1 MKSNNSKTKKK
12 SRIDTYE
19 TIYYVDVVVANEYA
33 TLEELQK
40 LYIYSD
46 GVELDDQIIK
56 NVASTSTI
64 RRKSDDKDYI
74 LVKFNGYKKV
84 KCVDKKT
91 EIYNTIAHE
100 AGHVCI
106 DIYDHMRQD
115 ICPCSPE
122 PFCYLL
128 GWVTQCIYKTLKK

>member
-1 MKSNNSKTKKK
+1 MSNNSKTKKK

-19 TIYYVDVVVANEYA
+19 TIYYVDLVVANQYT
-33 TLEELQK
+33 TLEELKK

-46 GVELDDQIIK
+46 GVELDEQIMDTT
-56 NVASTSTI
+56 ASTSTI
-64 RRKSDDKDYI
+64 RRKSDGKDCI
-74 LVKFNGYKKV
+74 LVKFNGYAGI
-84 KCVDKKT
+84 KCIDKKT
-91 EIYNTIAHE
+91 ELHNTIAHE

-106 DIYDHMRQD
+106 DIYDHMRQN
-115 ICPCSPE
+115 ICPCSQE

>member
-1 MKSNNSKTKKK
+1 MSSNSKTKKK

-19 TIYYVDVVVANEYA
+19 TIYYVDLVVVNEYT
-33 TLEELQK
+33 TLEELKK

-46 GVELDDQIIK
+46 GVELDGQIME
-56 NVASTSTI
+56 NVACTATI
-64 RRKSDDKDYI
+64 RRKSDDKDCI
-74 LVKFNGYKKV
+74 LVKFNGYKGV
-84 KCVDKKT
+84 KSVNKNTD
-91 EIYNTIAHE
+91 IHNTIAHE

-106 DIYDHMRQD
+106 DIYDHMRQN
-115 ICPCSPE
+115 ICPCSQE